1 MADFMK
7 KAGIMFWI
15 NVATVVLALVGWV
28 MYMVTNSV
36 EGHAFANSAMGL
48 AFGIIAVVLVAAGAF
63 TTVKFGSQNI
73 ITFVVKTAALVLIM
87 VAVAIVLA
95 DRAVTIVNLMTWD
108 NENTVAWNAFYT
120 TVVSV
125 AFYLV
130 AVFTIIATAFMD
142 NKKEA

>member
-1 MADFMK
+1 M
-7 KAGIMFWI
+7 
-15 NVATVVLALVGWV
+15 
-28 MYMVTNSV
+28 
-36 EGHAFANSAMGL
+36 
-48 AFGIIAVVLVAAGAF
+48 
-63 TTVKFGSQNI
+63 KFGSQNI